1 MAKDGIKVV
10 SSVSVTGT
18 LDVDSKGNIFFNV
31 DGEVVPINRVFKSLF
46 GQQVSLS
53 VKTILNEE
61 DILYGNED
69 DLSEESFN

>member
-31 DGEVVPINRVFKSLF
+31 DGEVVPIDRVFKSLF

-53 VKTILNEE
+53 VKTILSEE

>member
-31 DGEVVPINRVFKSLF
+31 DGEVVPIDRIFKSLF